1 MKKVV
6 IVTVCAAMMLSGC
19 GTYAGTGAWAGGS
32 LGSVL
37 GSAIGGIAGGPRGSD
52 VGTIVGMAGGAV
64 IGGAIGT
71 AADQKRQEDLEQ
83 YRRDRADRE
92 RQRQERRQS
101 SAVEGDQYESYGY
114 GQSANFG
121 SSYDTTDSGF
131 DATNSG
137 DDRIY
142 DFNGSDYTGDYSAG
156 QPVTTYPDASNA
168 EKITGGYTYT
178 PTIEIINARFVDDN
192 QNGELNRNEVCK
204 LIFEIMNR
212 GDKTVYDV
220 VPTVIEATG
229 NRHIYI
235 SPSIHVEKI
244 EPGKG
249 IRYTALIKSD
259 GKLKDG
265 SAKFCAS
272 VILGNK
278 AISKVSEFNIP
289 TRR

>member
-1 MKKVV
+1 MAVPSALQP
-6 IVTVCAAMMLSGC
+6 IRSGKRIWSN
-19 GTYAGTGAWAGGS
+19 TGATGR
-32 LGSVL
+32 SVNAS
-37 GSAIGGIAGGPRGSD
+37 GKNA
-52 VGTIVGMAGGAV
+52 
-64 IGGAIGT
+64 
-71 AADQKRQEDLEQ
+71 
-83 YRRDRADRE
+83 
-92 RQRQERRQS
+92 QS

-114 GQSANFG
+114 GQSANSG

-220 VPTVIEATG
+220 VPTVIETTG